1 MRLTSY
7 TDYALRTLIYLAEHR
22 DALVTIEELAQ
33 FQHIPKNH
41 LTKVV
46 HHLGQLELV
55 ATIRGRKGGIKL
67 GKEPED
73 IVIGQVVRQTETD
86 FHIVDCFNQNTEI
99 PCVYSNG
106 CRLKGVLT
114 QATSAFL
121 KVLDDMTLQQVI
133 QPVPALPLT
142 ALSKRIALKI
152 ET

>member
-46 HHLGQLELV
+46 HHLGQLELIT
-55 ATIRGRKGGIKL
+55 TIRGRNGGIKL
-67 GKEPED
+67 GKEPDD
-73 IVIGQVVRQTETD
+73 IIIGQVVRETETD
-86 FHIVDCFNQNTEI
+86 FNMVDCFNKESPI

-114 QATSAFL
+114 QATHAFL
-121 KVLDDMTLQQVI
+121 KVLDDMTLTQVI
-133 QPVPALPLT
+133 QPVPATVLE
-142 ALSKRIALKI
+142 KRIALKI

>member
-55 ATIRGRKGGIKL
+55 ATVRGRNGGIKL
-67 GKEPED
+67 GKEPEE

-86 FHIVDCFNQNTEI
+86 FNIVECFNKDTEI

-114 QATSAFL
+114 QATNTFL
-121 KVLDDMTLQQVI
+121 KVLDDVNLKNLI
-133 QPVPALPLT
+133 HPSSSAPL
-142 ALSKRIALKI
+142 AKRIALKI